1 MTTYKK
7 LELIV
12 LPQLKNFQDDLK
24 VFDKNTLSSYKGR
37 FLYGIRENGTNLIK
51 LDEKILVKYNP
62 TKEKLS
68 KQLENNLH
76 TLKYANKKFYYFNG
90 DSIVEVNWEQLHTYF
105 SIFVKSAYRLLENI
119 EKLNIDELA
128 CSLVLMMKET
138 KNWKAILKDSEYA
151 SYRRIR
157 NNFNFFK
164 FKKVSSIDDAR
175 NMLLEHCH
183 ALN

>member
-7 LELIV
+7 LEVIV
-12 LPQLKNFQDDLK
+12 LPQLKNYQDDLK
-24 VFDKNTLSSYKGR
+24 VYDKKTLSSYKGR

-76 TLKYANKKFYYFNG
+76 TLKYANKKFYFFNG
-90 DSIVEVNWEQLHTYF
+90 ETIIEINSEQLHTYF
-105 SIFVKSAYRLLENI
+105 NMHVKSAYRLLDNL
-119 EKLNIDELA
+119 EKINIDELA

-138 KNWKAILKDSEYA
+138 RNWKAILKDSEFPA
-151 SYRRIR
+151 YRRIR
-157 NNFNFFK
+157 NNFNFFA
-164 FKKVSSIDDAR
+164 FKKVSSIDEAK
-175 NMLLEHCH
+175 NMLLEHCNL
-183 ALN
+183 LN

>member
-7 LELIV
+7 LEVIV
-12 LPQLKNFQDDLK
+12 LPQLKNYQDDLK
-24 VFDKNTLSSYKGR
+24 VYDKKTLSSYKGR

-76 TLKYANKKFYYFNG
+76 TLKYANKKFYFFNG
-90 DSIVEVNWEQLHTYF
+90 QTI
-105 SIFVKSAYRLLENI
+105 I
-119 EKLNIDELA
+119 EINSNIDELA

-138 KNWKAILKDSEYA
+138 RNWKVILKDSEFPA
-151 SYRRIR
+151 YRRIR
-157 NNFNFFK
+157 NNFNFFA
-164 FKKVSSIDDAR
+164 FKKVSSIDEAK
-175 NMLLEHCH
+175 NMLLEHCNL
-183 ALN
+183 LN